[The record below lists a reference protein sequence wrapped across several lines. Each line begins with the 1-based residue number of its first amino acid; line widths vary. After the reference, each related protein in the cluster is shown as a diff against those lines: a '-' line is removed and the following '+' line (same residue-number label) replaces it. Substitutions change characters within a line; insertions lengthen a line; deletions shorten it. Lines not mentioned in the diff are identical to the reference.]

1 MQICTRLFTCS
12 LSFVICRLIVYLTH
26 ARTYTCTCNHIY
38 ICLFTKK
45 MRILPCGKPNNK
57 AYVQLIALGH
67 GDSSHPEKW
76 ELKMALGDS
85 PMKFIIFKTQLL

>member
-1 MQICTRLFTCS
+1 MRVRI
-12 LSFVICRLIVYLTH
+12 H
-26 ARTYTCTCNHIY
+26 AHAITY

>member
-1 MQICTRLFTCS
+1 
-12 LSFVICRLIVYLTH
+12 
-26 ARTYTCTCNHIY
+26 
-38 ICLFTKK
+38 